1 METSFDDLLPR
12 SASDGN
18 LVRASSERF
27 LLQNFDHTK
36 TYGTCNG
43 SSSLWSSFQ
52 EHIVASGETL
62 AGLALRYNITLQ
74 DLKLANKLWTN
85 EGLFPGRS
93 LKIPVIEIQSTG
105 LDLSG
110 SSNGSD
116 TMSTDSQVASSSA
129 ASSRRVSSTD
139 STSGIN
145 NPLPTS
151 FSIGSSNGS
160 LLSLPSQSRLARS
173 QVGPSGRSPLN
184 HARAPP
190 TSQHRASVENLSDF
204 LSKMDTSIAQNKKVS
219 ISLIKSSSVQQDER
233 EELERNSGT
242 VDFLTNNNSNR
253 RGGSHSDRGGDNGQ
267 YDNIC

>member
-36 TYGTCNG
+36 TYGTCSG

-52 EHIVASGETL
+52 EHVVASGETL

-116 TMSTDSQVASSSA
+116 TMSTDSQVASSSTT
-129 ASSRRVSSTD
+129 SSRRVSSTD
-139 STSGIN
+139 STSGLN

-160 LLSLPSQSRLARS
+160 LLSLPSQSRVTRT
-173 QVGPSGRSPLN
+173 QGPSGRSPLN

-190 TSQHRASVENLSDF
+190 SSQHRASVENLSDF

-233 EELERNSGT
+233 EEMERNSGT
-242 VDFLTNNNSNR
+242 VDFLSNNNR
-253 RGGSHSDRGGDNGQ
+253 RGGSDRGGDNGQ